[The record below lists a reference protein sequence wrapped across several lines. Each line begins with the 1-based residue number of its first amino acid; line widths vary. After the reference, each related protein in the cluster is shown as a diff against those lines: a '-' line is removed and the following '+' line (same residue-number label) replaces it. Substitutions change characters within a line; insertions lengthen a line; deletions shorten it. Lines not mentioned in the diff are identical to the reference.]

1 MTQEIFER
9 LKPYEEKLY
18 TAYYCQFVRLTEPNA
33 KKELAKIYKE
43 YTGEEGNIMNGCT
56 RCVLNGIRLLAKPY
70 FEMKKAL
77 AEMEAKK
84 EVGSEPEPEFKVIAN
99 QTVAKPQPKK
109 AVNKTKKTTKK

>member
-1 MTQEIFER
+1 MTQEIFEK

-33 KKELAKIYKE
+33 KQELAKIYKE
-43 YTGEEGNIMNGCT
+43 YTGEDGNIMNGCT

-84 EVGSEPEPEFKVIAN
+84 EADKVVIEPENK
-99 QTVAKPQPKK
+99 PKK
-109 AVNKTKKTTKK
+109 PRQKTVKK